1 MPESI
6 YDVLRSEQPQL
17 IPILDRNHDV
27 CTFLMSSYAYLLS
40 LVMETGRKAEDMDLT
55 ISIVKER
62 LLKIDIS
69 WKSEQE
75 GASSLFA
82 SKLPSQ
88 RNMSLVSF
96 LKSNPKILNLAR
108 DVVYV
113 LERWLKGAEYR
124 KGIGYKQIKI
134 ENTTAWRDGRT
145 ITGELVLQTDY
156 AQMTKERLNLS
167 RAEAEQLNRSEI
179 ILTDEMVSG
188 R

>member
-1 MPESI
+1 MSDSI

-17 IPILDRNHDV
+17 IPILDRNHDI

-40 LVMETGRKAEDMDLT
+40 LVQETGRKSEDLD
-55 ISIVKER
+55 ISISVIKER
-62 LLKIDIS
+62 LLKIGIS
-69 WKSEQE
+69 WKSDYE
-75 GASSLFA
+75 GASRLSA
-82 SKLPSQ
+82 SKLPQQ
-88 RNMSLVSF
+88 RNVGLVSF

-124 KGIGYKQIKI
+124 KDIDYEQIKI

-156 AQMTKERLNLS
+156 AQMTDERLKFS

-179 ILTDEMVSG
+179 ILTDELMG

>member
-1 MPESI
+1 MADSI

-17 IPILDRNHDV
+17 IPILDKNHDV

-40 LVMETGRKAEDMDLT
+40 LVMETGRKSEDLD
-55 ISIVKER
+55 ISISVIKER
-62 LLKIDIS
+62 LLKIDVS
-69 WKSEQE
+69 WKSDYE
-75 GASSLFA
+75 GASSLSA

-124 KGIGYKQIKI
+124 KDIGYEQIKI
-134 ENTTAWRDGRT
+134 ENTIGWRDGRT

-179 ILTDEMVSG
+179 VLTDEMIG